1 MEAALGEL
9 AAERPLAC
17 RVRGASMRPLLEDG
31 ERVELSRPRF
41 YWPGDVVA
49 LVSPGGHRLVHRLLG
64 FYWWGRWLAV
74 TQGDAAPA
82 PDSPVPVSSLL
93 GRVHAAEGQARGLAP
108 KDGAR
113 GLAPKGGARGLAPK
127 GGARG
132 LAPKGGARGLA
143 HIPGRMRLRACRLYW
158 RFLAARLGARLS
170 P

>member
-1 MEAALGEL
+1 MVTLPSPGIVYSIPMRPESPEVTTALGDL

-31 ERVELSRPRF
+31 ERVALARARL

-93 GRVHAAEGQARGLAP
+93 GRVHAAEGRPQGL
-108 KDGAR
+108 DR
-113 GLAPKGGARGLAPK
+113 V
-127 GGARG
+127 
-132 LAPKGGARGLA
+132 
-143 HIPGRMRLRACRLYW
+143 PGRLRLRACRRYW